1 MRKKLFNNWGLK
13 LASLV
18 LAVVVWF
25 LVVQIEDPTDTKT
38 FNNITVKITGTEFF
52 EKTNQVY
59 KVLDKT
65 DKVNVTVRA
74 PKSIIGQ
81 LRATDIVAEA
91 DCNKITED
99 NTVLIKYD
107 VQNVGRVESVE
118 GNRENVRLSVEAK
131 RSKWI
136 RVVQN
141 VIGEVAENY
150 IVTSSTAELD
160 IIEVSGP
167 QSVVDMISYASAE
180 MDVTGYSNSITANV
194 DVKLYDVEGN
204 LVESDSVRKSENSI
218 RMKVEVLALKEVPIE
233 FNYMGNPAEGF
244 MVTEVVSGESETVV
258 IAGTPYVLS
267 GISKISVP
275 EDCVNVTGASSDV
288 TETIDLRSCLPN
300 GVILADQESSG
311 LVRVTM
317 RIEPVVERTLKVP
330 VENIRVI
337 NLPEGLEIEM
347 DEAVTELSVHVSGLA
362 EQVNPIRATD
372 VRGTVDFAGWM
383 EEKNILELSPGRYDI
398 PVVFESEDG
407 IKTEEVKMKIKIV
420 DSM

>member
-1 MRKKLFNNWGLK
+1 MRKRLFNNWGLK

-65 DKVNVTVRA
+65 DKVSVTVRA

-91 DCNKITED
+91 DCSKITED

-131 RSKWI
+131 RTKWI

-141 VIGEVAENY
+141 VVGEVAENY
-150 IVTSSTAELD
+150 MVANSTAELD

-167 QSVVDMISYASAE
+167 QSVVDTISYASAE
-180 MDVTGYSNSITANV
+180 MDVTGYTNSITANV

-204 LVESDSVRKSENSI
+204 LVESDTVSKSENSI
-218 RMKVEVLALKEVPIE
+218 RMKVEVLALKEVPVEI
-233 FNYMGNPAEGF
+233 NYTGSPADGF
-244 MVTEVVSGESETVV
+244 MVTGVTLSNPDPVM
-258 IAGTPYVLS
+258 IAGMPYVLS
-267 GISKISVP
+267 GITQITVP
-275 EDCVNVTGASSDV
+275 EDFVNVTGAGSDII
-288 TETIDLRSCLPN
+288 ETIDLRSCLPG

-311 LVRVTM
+311 LVKVTVV
-317 RIEPVVERTLKVP
+317 IEPVQERALKVP
-330 VENIRVI
+330 VENIKVI
-337 NLPEGLEIEM
+337 NLPEGLEIER
-347 DEAVTELSVHVSGLA
+347 DETVTELSLNISGLA
-362 EQVNPIRATD
+362 EQVNPLKSTD
-372 VRGTVDFAGWM
+372 VRGTVDVAGWM
-383 EEKNILELSPGRYDI
+383 EEKNISELRPGRYDI
-398 PVVFESEDG
+398 PVVFELEDG
-407 IKTEEVKMKIKIV
+407 MVAEEVKLKISIV